1 MYLISAQMGT
11 ILLQTT
17 CKPNHSARSHS
28 GSQYIFE
35 LIAFWLQENIQIIGL
50 QDRAVWLKCV

>member
-11 ILLQTT
+11 ILFQTT
-17 CKPNHSARSHS
+17 CKPNHSVRSHR
-28 GSQYIFE
+28 GSRYIFE

>member
-17 CKPNHSARSHS
+17 CKPNHSARSHR

-35 LIAFWLQENIQIIGL
+35 LIAFWLQANIQIIGL
-50 QDRAVWLKCV
+50 QDRACG